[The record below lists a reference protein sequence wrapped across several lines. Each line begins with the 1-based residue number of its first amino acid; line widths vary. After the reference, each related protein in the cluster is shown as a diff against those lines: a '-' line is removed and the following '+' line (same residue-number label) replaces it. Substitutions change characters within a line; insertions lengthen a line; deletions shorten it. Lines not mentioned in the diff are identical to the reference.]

1 MSIRFPQEAHLR
13 DERRLMIRPFTEA
26 DVAALW
32 EFLSNLP
39 PEARRCAWEDFEH
52 ADTVVEWAR
61 NLDYDKAVP
70 LLAIDGTKVVGEAR
84 LVYRDSGPLRLAGW
98 IQWLLHPDYRG
109 AGLGTLLVNDFITM
123 ARESGLRHLTCML
136 TPEYE
141 GDAMDTLRRLGF
153 TSIELPKYG
162 TDPDGE
168 PTDMVKMIL
177 EL

>member
-13 DERRLMIRPFTEA
+13 DERRLIIRPFAEA
-26 DVAALW
+26 DVAILW
-32 EFLSNLP
+32 EFITNLP
-39 PEARRCAWEDFEH
+39 PAARRFAWEDFEH
-52 ADTVVEWAR
+52 AETVVEWAR
-61 NLDYDKAVP
+61 DLDYDKAVP
-70 LLAIDGTKVVGEAR
+70 LLAMDGTKVVGEAR
-84 LVYRDSGPLRLAGW
+84 LVYRSNGPLRLVGW
-98 IQWLLHPDYRG
+98 IQWLLDPAYRG

-141 GDAMDTLRRLGF
+141 SDALETLRQLGF
-153 TSIELPKYG
+153 TAIELPKYG
-162 TDPDGE
+162 VDPDGN